1 MTDNDEKD
9 LNTTAVSFLK
19 SRIIKF
25 ERDNERAINKKSH
38 VKMATD
44 IVDEV
49 KRVVKLYDSRENN
62 N

>member
-25 ERDNERAINKKSH
+25 ERDNERAINKKNH
-38 VKMATD
+38 VRMAAD